1 MNISNKGM
9 VTVKTKHSPDAIR
22 VAATFE
28 AAKGLIVLFAGSGLF
43 MLIHKDIHSV
53 AEQSV
58 RHPKL
63 LLYCLTAWT
72 FHTFRNNHLYEN

>member
-1 MNISNKGM
+1 M

-28 AAKGLIVLFAGSGLF
+28 AAKGLIVLFARSGLF

-58 RHPKL
+58 RHLHLNPARHYPSIFL
-63 LLYCLTAWT
+63 DAV
-72 FHTFRNNHLYEN
+72 NH